1 MMARSTRTLAALRK
15 DERGS
20 MVIETAIVAPVLI
33 LMALGGF
40 ESSRIV
46 ARQTELQTAV
56 AEAAAIVRAS
66 PPTTATQRTTVR
78 DVVRASVGLEPD
90 QVTVVQKFRCGTD
103 EDIVAQDSSCT
114 PGVAVYDYIEVVV
127 TDTYTPTWT
136 QFGVGS
142 PINYRVERLVFIS

>member
-1 MMARSTRTLAALRK
+1 MMVWPTRKMEALRN

-20 MVIETAIVAPVLI
+20 MVIETAIVAPLLI

-78 DVVRASVGLEPD
+78 DVVRASVGLGPE

-103 EDIVAQDSSCT
+103 VNMVAQESACT
-114 PGVAVYDYIEVVV
+114 PGVAVYDYIEIVV
-127 TDTYTPTWT
+127 TDTYNPTWT
-136 QFGVGS
+136 QFGAGS
-142 PINYRVERLVFIS
+142 AINYRVERLVFIS